1 MSKFFNK
8 SSLSSEGVSDIS
20 CSRAPFLFAILMSIN
35 VACYAICT
43 PMMTKI
49 VEGGETSIF
58 SMLFMMLVSV
68 GGTRVGDKIVRS
80 GNKAGGIIIGVFC
93 VLAGMTVCVLDAVD
107 VLYVPGFKVM
117 STMTGDSLFFIAVY
131 VLSDVF
137 SEVFGY
143 KASRISANTAAMFS
157 LVVGIAGKLLTQVP
171 VPEYAAPNEAA
182 FSFIYGGGIY
192 ANIAGVIIFMI
203 GDMCND
209 KVFKK
214 FKSKTSARSDYGSF
228 SLRSI
233 CSSFV
238 GKSVDL
244 ALFSLLVMVPFST
257 PAICEL
263 LGMSS
268 WGMNA
273 SSLLG
278 NFILGI
284 TLQITIETSLSP
296 VSYIISKKIRH
307 KIESDNLVTEQSNAM
322 SLNS

>member
-8 SSLSSEGVSDIS
+8 SSLSSEGVLDIS

-35 VACYAICT
+35 VACYALCT

-49 VEGGETSIF
+49 IEGKETSIF

-68 GGTRVGDKIVRS
+68 GGTRLGDKVARS
-80 GNKAGGIIIGVFC
+80 GNKAGGIVVGVLC
-93 VLAGMTVCVLDAVD
+93 VLAGLTVCVLDAFD

-117 STMTGDSLFFIAVY
+117 STLTGDSLFFIAVY

-143 KASRISANTAAMFS
+143 KASRISANTTAAFS
-157 LVVGIAGKLLTQVP
+157 LVVGIIGKLLTYIP
-171 VPEYAAPNEAA
+171 VPEYAAANEAA
-182 FSFIYGGGIY
+182 FSFVYGGGIY
-192 ANIAGVIIFMI
+192 ASIAGVIIFMI

-214 FKSKTSARSDYGSF
+214 FKSKKNARADYESF
-228 SLRSI
+228 SFRSI

-244 ALFSLLVMVPFST
+244 ALFSLLVMVPFSNPT
-257 PAICEL
+257 ICEV
-263 LGMSS
+263 LGASS
-268 WGMNA
+268 WGMDA

-278 NFILGI
+278 NYILGI

-296 VSYIISKKIRH
+296 VSYIISKKLRH
-307 KIESDNLVTEQSNAM
+307 KIESDNPVIEQSSVV
-322 SLNS
+322 SLNG